1 MQIQTNIPLNT
12 FSTMRL
18 GGNAKYLVTVHAA
31 SELQEAV
38 QWASQQ
44 QAPILVLGGGSNII
58 FTDGFDG
65 LVIINRIHGFE
76 VLQNDPLQT
85 IIRIGAGENWDD
97 VVSRT
102 TSIGLTGIEALSAI
116 PGTAGATPVQNVGA
130 YGQEIADTFLEL
142 QAYDLTTNQF
152 IVMDK
157 AACQFSYRSSI
168 FKPID
173 NRRYIIVAILLRLH
187 KGNPEPPFYNSLQK
201 YLTEHNI
208 TEFTPQIIR
217 AAVIAIR
224 AEKLP
229 DPTRIANTGSFF
241 KNPIISREEFVPIEL
256 QHPHIPFYET
266 DDSRIKL
273 LAGWLIEQ
281 TGLKGYADRGMKVY
295 DKNALVLVN
304 EHAQSY
310 ADLAAFRDDI
320 IAKVHERFGVTLQQE
335 PELL

>member
-18 GGNAKYLVTVHAA
+18 GGNARYLITVHTAV
-31 SELQEAV
+31 ELQQAV
-38 QWASQQ
+38 EWAHQQ
-44 QAPILVLGGGSNII
+44 KTPILVLGGGSNVI

-97 VVSRT
+97 VVSRSVT
-102 TSIGLTGIEALSAI
+102 MGLTGIEALSAI

-157 AACQFSYRSSI
+157 ASCKFSYRNSI
-168 FKPID
+168 FKPTA

-187 KGNPEPPFYNSLQK
+187 RGNPEPPFYNSLQK
-201 YLTEHNI
+201 YLTEHVI
-208 TEFTPQIIR
+208 TDFTPQTIR
-217 AAVIAIR
+217 SAVMAIR

-229 DPTRIANTGSFF
+229 DPTLIANTGSFF
-241 KNPIISREEFVPIEL
+241 KNPIISREELVPIEL
-256 QHPHIPFYET
+256 QHPQIPFYET
-266 DDSRIKL
+266 DDGRIKL

-281 TGLKGYADRGMKVY
+281 TGLKGYTAHGMRVY
-295 DKNALVLVN
+295 DNNALVLVN
-304 EHAQSY
+304 EHAQNY
-310 ADLAAFRDDI
+310 TDLATFREDVV
-320 IAKVHERFGVTLQQE
+320 AKVREKFGVTLEQE
-335 PELL
+335 PELI